1 MVSSLGFLHPCYVG
15 ITAGKTSDVE
25 LVTFNLII
33 CHTYCAR
40 HPSSI
45 PPSPASHLCYP
56 KPSLCNPIASRYDV
70 SFAQTLN
77 PKPFVSGQGP
87 CAEPALTA
95 REQGFKELGTKRH
108 GQ

>member
-25 LVTFNLII
+25 LATFNLII

-40 HPSSI
+40 HPSS
-45 PPSPASHLCYP
+45 
-56 KPSLCNPIASRYDV
+56 CNPIASRYDV

-77 PKPFVSGQGP
+77 PKLFVSGQGP